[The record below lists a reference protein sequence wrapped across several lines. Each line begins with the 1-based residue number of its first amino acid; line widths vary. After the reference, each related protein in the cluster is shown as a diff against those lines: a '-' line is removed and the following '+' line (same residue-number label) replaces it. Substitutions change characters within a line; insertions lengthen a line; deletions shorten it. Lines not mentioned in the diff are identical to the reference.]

1 MRFSSFENLKSNYPV
16 TLQYADPCY
25 HTVNCINRRPVRE
38 MRHLAKLLVILSL
51 AACVGTGDP
60 QGPAEPVDP
69 VSPAENQKSPHGYVI
84 NANPGKFGGFI
95 GDCTSDENFP
105 FFWECMREN
114 SGNGYN

>member
-1 MRFSSFENLKSNYPV
+1 MRFSSFENVKSKYPV

-25 HTVNCINRRPVRE
+25 YTVNFIKRRPVRE

-69 VSPAENQKSPHGYVI
+69 VSPAENKKSPHGYVI

-95 GDCTSDENFP
+95 GDCTSNENFP
-105 FFWECMREN
+105 FFWKCMREN